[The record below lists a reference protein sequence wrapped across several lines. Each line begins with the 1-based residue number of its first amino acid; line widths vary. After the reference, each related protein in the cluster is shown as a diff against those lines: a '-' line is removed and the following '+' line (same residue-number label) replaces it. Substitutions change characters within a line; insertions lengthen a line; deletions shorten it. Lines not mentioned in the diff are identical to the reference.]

1 MRGLNYHHLYYFWVT
16 ARLGSLRAA
25 AQRLHLAPQTMSDQI
40 KIRAQ
45 IQGEITDLRILMQHP
60 METGQRK
67 DEKGQTL
74 PMHFIQTFSVL
85 HNGKLLIDGQLN
97 TSVSKNP
104 LFTFK
109 ARGIKAGDKIS
120 VNWTDNN
127 GAKRQDEI
135 TIV

>member
-1 MRGLNYHHLYYFWVT
+1 
-16 ARLGSLRAA
+16 
-25 AQRLHLAPQTMSDQI
+25 MSDQI

-120 VNWTDNN
+120 VNWIDNN

-135 TIV
+135 TIA